1 MLSRAKHLAFEVL
14 RPAGSERQ
22 GHFFV
27 GWKRLR
33 LLSRNASTLQ
43 LAEEKLMQE
52 KSQDV
57 AISQIQL
64 ILAEKRTS
72 LSVMRTGIAVFTLP
86 LSVLTILIATS
97 RYYNVFE
104 ILALLIPLLV
114 LCIGLVALGI
124 YLIIKSGR
132 SIMHYDA
139 VIKKLKR
146 QDELLKEI
154 VESG

>member
-1 MLSRAKHLAFEVL
+1 
-14 RPAGSERQ
+14 
-22 GHFFV
+22 
-27 GWKRLR
+27 
-33 LLSRNASTLQ
+33 
-43 LAEEKLMQE
+43 MQE

-139 VIKKLKR
+139 VIKRLKQ
-146 QDELLKEI
+146 QDEVLKEI